1 MKNRVVNE
9 YQQNQVMHTSLG
21 KLIVLLYEGAI
32 TFTAQAQ
39 EGLRNQDPISAGVKL
54 LRARNIVS
62 ELRNGLDYEQG
73 GELAENLERLYDY
86 AHDELLRAGREG
98 SPALLDPVIE
108 VLTTLKEAWQQVNQS
123 SVEKPPVETPPRRPQ
138 YTPSIPIGND
148 VQEKKSGLS
157 IKV

>member
-1 MKNRVVNE
+1 
-9 YQQNQVMHTSLG
+9 MHTSLG
-21 KLIVLLYEGAI
+21 KLIVLLYECAI

-39 EGLRNQDPISAGVKL
+39 EGLRNQDPVSAGIKL

-98 SPALLDPVIE
+98 IPALLDPVID
-108 VLTTLKEAWQQVNQS
+108 VLTTLKEAWQQVNQV
-123 SVEKPPVETPPRRPQ
+123 SVGESPFETSPLRPQ
-138 YTPSIPIGND
+138 APPSIPIGND
-148 VQEKKSGLS
+148 VQEKKSSLS